1 MMSTS
6 SASSSSLPLSTYS
19 LEKLL
24 QLWRREELTVEQAVG
39 HLLQHLATLETQSHS
54 LQKQVQ
60 SLQQAVSRC
69 SNPSEI
75 RVLVQDTPT
84 P

>member
-1 MMSTS
+1 MSS
-6 SASSSSLPLSTYS
+6 SSTSSSSLPLSTYS

-39 HLLQHLATLETQSHS
+39 HLLQHLAVLETQSHA

-60 SLQQAVSRC
+60 SLQQMSKPL
-69 SNPSEI
+69 S
-75 RVLVQDTPT
+75 
-84 P
+84 